1 MTEREKFLERW
12 SRKKRD
18 AVEEP
23 AASKSQDVETD
34 KKPDPALPPVST
46 EIEKPFDLESLPSL
60 ESITAE
66 TDIRDFLQS
75 GVPADLKRE
84 ALRRAWSADP
94 GIRDFIGLAENSG
107 DFNDPTAM
115 PGFGPIEPSEVARLM
130 AQFVLTPPEEKK
142 VARAPEQ
149 LTDQRDGHTEAASDS
164 GSSVPPADVAGD
176 AKASTG
182 THVASQKEEA
192 DSEAAHSP
200 TGPVPESKFQN
211 S

>member
-12 SRKKRD
+12 SRKKRE
-18 AVEEP
+18 AVDEP
-23 AASKSQDVETD
+23 APSKPQDAEAGKD
-34 KKPDPALPPVST
+34 PDTVPPAVSA

-60 ESITAE
+60 ESISAE
-66 TDIRDFLQS
+66 TDIRDFLRP
-75 GVPADLKRE
+75 GVPTDLRRE

-149 LTDQRDGHTEAASDS
+149 LADQGVGETGASSESDS
-164 GSSVPPADVAGD
+164 EAKAIDKGND
-176 AKASTG
+176 AKADAA
-182 THVASQKEEA
+182 THVASQNEEGK
-192 DSEAAHSP
+192 SES
-200 TGPVPESKFQN
+200 VPPPPDRVS
-211 S
+211 